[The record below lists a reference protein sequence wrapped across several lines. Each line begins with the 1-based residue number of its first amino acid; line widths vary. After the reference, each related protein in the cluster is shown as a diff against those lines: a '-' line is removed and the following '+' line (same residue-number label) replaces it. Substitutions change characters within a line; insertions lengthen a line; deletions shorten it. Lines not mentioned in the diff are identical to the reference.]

1 MLVLFAYGSE
11 FMRQADFIR
20 LLVLAAVWGASF
32 LFMRVIAPVLGALWT
47 AELRVGL
54 AGLALCVWMLF
65 LREQLP
71 ALRQWKQYLIL
82 GAASSGFP
90 AVLYSYAALHV
101 PAGYS
106 AIMNATTP
114 LWGALMAS
122 LFLGEKLTQRKLAG
136 MFTGVLGVA
145 LLVKL
150 GPVSLTTE
158 VLLAL
163 AACSVATICYA
174 LAGVYTKKL
183 SVSGSP
189 TLLATAS
196 QLGAAVVLLPALP
209 FAPLHA
215 TPTLN
220 VALAMAALA
229 LICSA
234 FAYLLYFRLIKD
246 VGPTRA
252 LTVTFLI
259 PLFALIWGALFL
271 NEHITLSTVAGGSA
285 VVLATWLVAGAPK
298 QAQS

>member
-1 MLVLFAYGSE
+1 
-11 FMRQADFIR
+11 MRQSDFIR
-20 LLVLAAVWGASF
+20 LLLLAAIWGASF
-32 LFMRVIAPVLGALWT
+32 LFMRVIAPVLGPIWT

-65 LREQLP
+65 LREPLP
-71 ALRQWKQYLIL
+71 ALRQWKQYLLL

-150 GPVSLTTE
+150 GPVTLNTE

-163 AACSVATICYA
+163 LACSLATICYA

-196 QLGAAVVLLPALP
+196 QVGAAVMLLPALP
-209 FAPLHA
+209 FSPVHAAPS
-215 TPTLN
+215 
-220 VALAMAALA
+220 VQVVLAMAALA

-234 FAYLLYFRLIKD
+234 LAYLLYFRLISD

-259 PLFALIWGALFL
+259 PLFALIWGAVFL
-271 NEHITLSTVAGGSA
+271 DEHITLSTLAGCAA
-285 VVLATWLVAGAPK
+285 VVLATWLVAGSPK
-298 QAQS
+298 KAST

>member
-1 MLVLFAYGSE
+1 
-11 FMRQADFIR
+11 MRQSDFIR
-20 LLVLAAVWGASF
+20 LLLLAAIWGASF
-32 LFMRVIAPVLGALWT
+32 LFMRVIAPVLGPIWT

-65 LREQLP
+65 LREPLP
-71 ALRQWKQYLIL
+71 ALRQWKQYLLL

-150 GPVSLTTE
+150 GPVTLNTE

-163 AACSVATICYA
+163 LACSLATICYA

-196 QLGAAVVLLPALP
+196 QVGAAVMLLPALP
-209 FAPLHA
+209 FSPVHAAPS
-215 TPTLN
+215 
-220 VALAMAALA
+220 VQVVLAMAALA

-234 FAYLLYFRLIKD
+234 LAYLLYFRLISD

-259 PLFALIWGALFL
+259 PLFALIWGAVFL
-271 NEHITLSTVAGGSA
+271 NEHITLSTLAGCAA
-285 VVLATWLVAGAPK
+285 VVLATWLVAGSPK
-298 QAQS
+298 KAST

>member
-1 MLVLFAYGSE
+1 
-11 FMRQADFIR
+11 MRQSDFIR
-20 LLVLAAVWGASF
+20 LLLLAAIWGASF
-32 LFMRVIAPVLGALWT
+32 LFMRVIAPVLGPIWT

-65 LREQLP
+65 LREPLP
-71 ALRQWKQYLIL
+71 ALRQWKQYLLL

-150 GPVSLTTE
+150 GPVTLNTE

-163 AACSVATICYA
+163 LACSLATICYA

-196 QLGAAVVLLPALP
+196 QVGAAVMLLPALP
-209 FAPLHA
+209 FSPVHAAPS
-215 TPTLN
+215 
-220 VALAMAALA
+220 VQVVLAMAALA

-234 FAYLLYFRLIKD
+234 LAYLLYFRLISD

-259 PLFALIWGALFL
+259 PLFALIWGAVFL
-271 NEHITLSTVAGGSA
+271 DEHITLSTLAGCAA
-285 VVLATWLVAGAPK
+285 VVLATWLVAGSPK
-298 QAQS
+298 KASA